1 MASEF
6 KVQFPG
12 TDFPE
17 LKVLEGFSLSRSL
30 DVTNSPI
37 LFGCRT
43 GICATCVCIVNGN
56 GSAAGDDEM
65 EVLELFA
72 PDQPNARLACQVK
85 VDADLEIIALPE
97 EG

>member
-1 MASEF
+1 MGSEF

-17 LKVLEGFSLSRSL
+17 LMVPEGFSLSRKL
-30 DVTNSPI
+30 DVQNSPI

-43 GICATCVCIVNGN
+43 GICATCVCLVE
-56 GSAAGDDEM
+56 GSLTPPSDDEK

-72 PDQPNARLACQVK
+72 PDEPTARLACQVK
-85 VDADLEIIALPE
+85 VDSNLSIKACLE
-97 EG
+97 G